1 MMITCPVT
9 GTRMEHLTDH
19 PLLGFGFRPFFA
31 LAGLYGALSVVLWL
45 LMWTGTLAFAPALP
59 PSWFHAHEM
68 LFGFAGAALGGFL
81 LTAVPNWTGQ
91 GPVRGAALLL
101 LVLAWLAG
109 RTAMLLSGV
118 LDPRVVAAADLL
130 FFPLLAAFQAPAIV
144 ARGARRNLIF
154 VLILAAL
161 FAANFGVH
169 LEALGVAETAR
180 WGLRLGLNVFVLAVT
195 LVGGRVVPAFTQGGL
210 KAQGIPTAIEPLPR
224 LDAAA
229 ILSVAAMTIVEA
241 AGAPGLAVGTLAA
254 LAALAALARLLRWRG
269 HQTLRWP
276 LLWVLHLGMAW
287 LVAGLALKA
296 MAAIGLVPEA
306 AALHALGAGAIG
318 TMILAVMTRA
328 TLGHTGRELVATPG
342 SWLAYLCV
350 SLGALARVAAVFLPD
365 TQTLLTVAGG
375 ALWAAGFALFLWL
388 YGGMLLGPRIDARSG

>member
-1 MMITCPVT
+1 MITCPVT
-9 GTRMEHLTDH
+9 GARMEHLTDH
-19 PLLGFGFRPFFA
+19 PVLGFGFRPFFA
-31 LAGLYGALSVVLWL
+31 LAGLYGVLSVALWL
-45 LMWTGTLAFAPALP
+45 LMWTGTLAVVPALP

-68 LFGFAGAALGGFL
+68 LFGFAGAAMGGFL

-91 GPVRGAALLL
+91 GPVRGGALLL

-109 RTAMLLSGV
+109 RTAMLLSGT
-118 LDPRVVAAADLL
+118 LDPRLVAVADLL

-144 ARGARRNLIF
+144 ARSARRNLIF

-161 FAANFGVH
+161 LAANLGVH
-169 LEALGVAETAR
+169 LEALGVAATAR
-180 WGLRLGLNVFVLAVT
+180 WGLHLGLNVFVLAVT

-229 ILSVAAMTIVEA
+229 IFSVAAMMIAEA
-241 AGAPGLAVGTLAA
+241 AGAPDFAVGALAGLAA
-254 LAALAALARLLRWRG
+254 LTALARLLHWRG

-296 MAAIGLVPEA
+296 AAGFGFVSEV

-328 TLGHTGRELVATPG
+328 TLGHTGRELVAAPG

-350 SLGALARVAAVFLPD
+350 SAGALARVAAAFLPD
-365 TQTLLTVAGG
+365 VQVPLTVAGG
-375 ALWAAGFALFLWL
+375 ALWTAGFALFLWL